1 MNATVFRS
9 KVEKALETLPASV
22 KNKDL
27 PVPERKLQALI
38 HLNTQIHPELEEDTR
53 MLLDILL
60 MKDGYDK
67 LKCAM
72 LWNLAMSQTS
82 VESMRAIIESMDDYL
97 MRVES

>member
-1 MNATVFRS
+1 MNAAAFRS
-9 KVEKALETLPASV
+9 NVEKALDSLPTSV
-22 KNKDL
+22 KDKAL
-27 PVPERKLQALI
+27 PMPERKLQALI
-38 HLNTQIHPELEEDTR
+38 HLNTQIHPDLEKDTR

-60 MKDGYDK
+60 MKDGPDK

-82 VESMRAIIESMDDYL
+82 VDSMRAIIASMDDYL